1 MSYIYSKN
9 SVRECI
15 LNNKN
20 IKCIYVNSMNH
31 ELVSLA
37 KKKNLTIKV
46 LDNKGLSA
54 LAQGGKVQGIVA
66 EVKDYSYS
74 SLDEILAGAKC
85 KEYPLI
91 VMLDSLEDPHN
102 LGAILRTCDAAGVDG
117 VIIGKNRSV
126 RLNDTVA
133 KVSTGAIEYV
143 KVAEVTNLTETIKRL
158 KDEGYWIVGAEYLEN
173 SVYYDTLNYDMPTCL
188 VIGSEGKGISALVSK
203 NCDFLV
209 KIPMFGHVN
218 SLNASVSA
226 SILIYEIIK
235 NRKR

>member
-20 IKCIYVNSMNH
+20 IKCIYVNSMDH
-31 ELVSLA
+31 ELASLA
-37 KKKNLTIKV
+37 KGKNLTIKV
-46 LDNKGLSA
+46 VDNKYLAS

-74 SLDEILAGAKC
+74 SLEEILSCASK

-143 KVAEVTNLTETIKRL
+143 KVAEVTNLTETIKKL
-158 KDEGYWIVGAEYLEN
+158 KEKGYWIVGAEYLEN

-188 VIGSEGKGISALVSK
+188 VIGSEGKGISTLVAK

-235 NRKR
+235 HHKR

>member
-1 MSYIYSKN
+1 MPYVYGKN
-9 SVRECI
+9 TVREYI

-20 IKCIYVNSMNH
+20 ILKVFSADRKS

-37 KKKNLTIKV
+37 REKNI
-46 LDNKGLSA
+46 S
-54 LAQGGKVQGIVA
+54 VQIVDFNYLNNLVEGRHHGIVA
-66 EVKDYSYS
+66 QIKDFKYYN
-74 SLDEILAGAKC
+74 LEDITNNME
-85 KEYPLI
+85 KEYPFV

-133 KVSTGAIEYV
+133 KVSTGAIDYV
-143 KVAEVTNLTETIKRL
+143 KVVEVTNLTNTL
-158 KDEGYWIVGAEYLEN
+158 KELKKKGYWIVGAEALED
-173 SVYYDTLNYDMPTCL
+173 SKYYDQMKYDMPVCL
-188 VIGSEGKGISALVSK
+188 VVGSEGKGISELVRK

-209 KIPMFGHVN
+209 KIPMLGHVN
-218 SLNASVSA
+218 SLNASVSC

-235 NRKR
+235 YHKK